1 MVRQCR
7 YSVPARLIG
16 ARVRVAVSASQ
27 LQVFDGS
34 TRVACHP
41 RLIARGESR
50 LELDHYLEILLGK
63 PGALPGST
71 ALAQAR
77 AAGRFTAVHEAFWAA
92 ARHRHGDAAGTRA
105 LIEVLLLHRRL
116 PEAAVLAGIR
126 AAVAA
131 GSVSADAVAIEARKH
146 PSTTT
151 ETARPAAASAAAS
164 AAPQRS
170 RAAVVTLGA
179 RRQAASGAAST
190 AGLPADRRPAPSVR
204 DYDQLLTHRSGAT
217 GADEGRERSS

>member
-1 MVRQCR
+1 V
-7 YSVPARLIG
+7 
-16 ARVRVAVSASQ
+16 
-27 LQVFDGS
+27 VFDGS
-34 TRVACHP
+34 QRVATHS
-41 RLIARGESR
+41 RLVARGECR

-77 AAGRFTAVHEAFWAA
+77 AAGRFTTAHEAFWAA
-92 ARHRHGDAAGTRA
+92 ARGKHGDTAGTRA

-116 PEAAVLAGIR
+116 PEPAVLAGIR

-146 PSTTT
+146 TTAIAATGTATTT
-151 ETARPAAASAAAS
+151 PNTTDTAAGPVAG
-164 AAPQRS
+164 PQRS

-179 RRQAASGAAST
+179 RQRAASLS
-190 AGLPADRRPAPSVR
+190 GLPPDGRPAPSVR
-204 DYDQLLTHRSGAT
+204 DYDQLLTHQG
-217 GADEGRERSS
+217 GGGEGQVRSS